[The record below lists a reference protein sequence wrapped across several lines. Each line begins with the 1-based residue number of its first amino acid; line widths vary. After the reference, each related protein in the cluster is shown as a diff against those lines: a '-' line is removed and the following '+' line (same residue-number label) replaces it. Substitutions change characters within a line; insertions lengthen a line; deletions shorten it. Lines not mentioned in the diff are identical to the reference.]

1 MPPTPQAVPTKFRP
15 TTTCIW
21 MMSAKPCA
29 SRCCLLNE
37 CRLLKLS
44 SPYQHR
50 YKLPLHGLQ
59 GQGPTEAT
67 RTRRV
72 PDLGGHAHWTIA
84 LTCARLLSPVGVA
97 TPTDHRIS
105 PLRYANYTL
114 SVQPNISTGNVGEGS
129 TTVSDLASLARPSG
143 GRVASQALSVV
154 HTICV
159 IAPTS

>member
-1 MPPTPQAVPTKFRP
+1 MHMDDVSKAVCFST
-15 TTTCIW
+15 
-21 MMSAKPCA
+21 
-29 SRCCLLNE
+29 
-37 CRLLKLS
+37 LS

-67 RTRRV
+67 RTRRLS
-72 PDLGGHAHWTIA
+72 DLGGHAHWTIA

-114 SVQPNISTGNVGEGS
+114 SLSVHPNVSTGNVGEGN

-143 GRVASQALSVV
+143 VRVASQALSVV
-154 HTICV
+154 HTTCV
-159 IAPTS
+159 MAPTS